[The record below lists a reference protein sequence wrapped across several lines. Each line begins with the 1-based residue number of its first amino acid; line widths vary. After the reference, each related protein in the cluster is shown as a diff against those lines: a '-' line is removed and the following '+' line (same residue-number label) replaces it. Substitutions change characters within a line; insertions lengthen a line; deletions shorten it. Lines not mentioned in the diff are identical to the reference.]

1 MSCDL
6 CKKADWPHKRKKEER
21 KKYFQ
26 QRTLF
31 MKLLQMHVI
40 PFTVIPI
47 RSYTLLRMDLLG
59 LEASS
64 EVLL

>member
-1 MSCDL
+1 
-6 CKKADWPHKRKKEER
+6 
-21 KKYFQ
+21 
-26 QRTLF
+26 